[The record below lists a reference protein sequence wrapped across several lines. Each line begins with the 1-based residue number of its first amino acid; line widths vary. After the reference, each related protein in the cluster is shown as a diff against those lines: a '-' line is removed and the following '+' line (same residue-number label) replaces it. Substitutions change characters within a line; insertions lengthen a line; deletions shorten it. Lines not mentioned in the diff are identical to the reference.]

1 MRDSAFGPPAIPPDF
16 WSRPDVRNAL
26 TRRDIGAVFRLLRQ
40 HTDISQTRIGTAV
53 DMAQGR
59 VSNLELGK
67 QKISGA
73 AVFAR
78 IADGLNMPDDARAY
92 LGLAPRNHSIP
103 EQATTPGTEYPATA
117 EQALSALAG
126 LWRADARQPR
136 ELMSLTSDAAAWNAA
151 ALSWLVAP
159 ARSDAIAQAGPGR
172 RVGQAEIRRVR
183 DTADVLGR
191 LDNQFGGAHS
201 RRALIA
207 YLNGEAA
214 VLLNGHYTDDL
225 GRELFAAVAEATLL
239 AAWMSY
245 DTGLHGL
252 AQRYFVQALR
262 LAESAAD
269 KRLGCS
275 ILSAMSHQANYV
287 GHLTEA
293 ANLARAA
300 QAAVRPV
307 ATPTLLAQFQAME
320 ARALASQGDV
330 SGCHAALAAAERS
343 LGHNHPG
350 QDPEFIRYFDEAEL
364 ADEFSHCFRDLA
376 QYQPAAEHA
385 ARASATYDSESQRS
399 DFFATMILADA
410 CLGQGETEQACQAAL
425 DALQLGETLTSA
437 RCVTYLI
444 QFRQRLDRAGDT
456 AAVREFREQ
465 ARPLTLWA
473 KTA

>member
-1 MRDSAFGPPAIPPDF
+1 MRDSAFGPPAIPPQF
-16 WSRPDVRNAL
+16 WARPDVRSAL
-26 TRRDIGAVFRLLRQ
+26 ISHDVGAVFRLLRQ
-40 HTDISQTRIGTAV
+40 HTGISQTRIGTAV

-59 VSNLELGK
+59 VSNIELGK
-67 QKISGA
+67 QHIAGA

-78 IADGLNMPDDARAY
+78 IADGLNMPDHARAS
-92 LGLAPRNHSIP
+92 LGLAPRSHSTP
-103 EQATTPGTEYPATA
+103 GQATPPGTDYPATT
-117 EQALSALAG
+117 EQALSDLTG
-126 LWRADARQPR
+126 LWQTDMRQPR
-136 ELMSLTSDAAAWNAA
+136 ELTSLTPDAAAWNAA

-159 ARSDAIAQAGPGR
+159 ETSGAPLQTGSGR
-172 RVGQAEIRRVR
+172 RVGQAEIHRVR
-183 DTADVLGR
+183 QTADVLGR

-214 VLLNGHYTDDL
+214 TLLNGSYTDDT
-225 GRELFAAVAEATLL
+225 GRDLFAAVAEAALL

-245 DTGLHGL
+245 DSGLHGL

-262 LAESAAD
+262 LAESASD

-307 ATPTLLAQFQAME
+307 STPTLLAQFQAME

-330 SGCHAALAAAERS
+330 PGCHAALAAAERS
-343 LGHNHPG
+343 LGHNHPD
-350 QDPEFIRYFDEAEL
+350 QDPEFIRYFDQAEL
-364 ADEFSHCFRDLA
+364 ADEFAHCFRDLT

-385 ARASATYDSESQRS
+385 ARASATYDADSQRS

-437 RCVTYLI
+437 RCVTYLA

-456 AAVREFREQ
+456 VAVREFREQ
-465 ARPLTLWA
+465 ARPFTLWA